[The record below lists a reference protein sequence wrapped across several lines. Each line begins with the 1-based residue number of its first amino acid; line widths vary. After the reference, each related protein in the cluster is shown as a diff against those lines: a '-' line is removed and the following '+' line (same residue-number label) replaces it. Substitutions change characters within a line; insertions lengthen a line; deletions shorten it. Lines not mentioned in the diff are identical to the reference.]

1 MGLDNLRPL
10 GRHGL
15 LWSVALTLLL
25 ACTNLT
31 PAEASIS
38 LLKSGKTYSSK
49 LDTKLGQPLLRGM
62 DYMGRLQY
70 VAENPTLCPGDYP
83 HQTFDVVTPADG
95 LPSKY
100 QFSNSVLTMDCSL
113 LCMEWIVAFQEP
125 QFIRL
130 EANEFWGD
138 KNQSRIVATALVL
151 THILFS
157 FLTFILFHFLLPT
170 LYIILLSILQLHW
183 WQRPGDAASWKR

>member
-1 MGLDNLRPL
+1 MGLDNPRPL

-25 ACTNLT
+25 GIATLTT

-70 VAENPTLCPGDYP
+70 VPENPTLCPGDYP

-95 LPSKY
+95 LPSK
-100 QFSNSVLTMDCSL
+100 
-113 LCMEWIVAFQEP
+113 
-125 QFIRL
+125 
-130 EANEFWGD
+130 
-138 KNQSRIVATALVL
+138 
-151 THILFS
+151 
-157 FLTFILFHFLLPT
+157 
-170 LYIILLSILQLHW
+170 
-183 WQRPGDAASWKR
+183 